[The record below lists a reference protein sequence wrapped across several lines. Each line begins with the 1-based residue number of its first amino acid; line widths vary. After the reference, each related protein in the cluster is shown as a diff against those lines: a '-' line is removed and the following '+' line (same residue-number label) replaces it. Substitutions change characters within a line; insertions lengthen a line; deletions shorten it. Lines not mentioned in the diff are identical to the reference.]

1 MGRKVK
7 IIVVFIVF
15 LSIFSYLL
23 AREITPPEEVLGFKI
38 GDDFKI
44 AKWTDIVN
52 YCKLLAEQSEKID
65 LLTLGKST
73 LGRDLIMLVI
83 SSPQNLQRIEEIKKI
98 QYKLHDPRKIS
109 DDEAKELAK
118 KGKAVVLI
126 SCSIHSTEIASSL
139 MSMELAY
146 KLASLDSPDI
156 NKILENVVLLL
167 VPSVNPDGIDIVYEW
182 YNKYLGTPYEASPL
196 PWLYHYY
203 TGHDNN
209 RDWFMITQKETQLL
223 TKVYYHEW
231 FPIVIY
237 DVHQMGKYGPRLFIP
252 PYYDPI
258 NPNID
263 PLLLRE
269 LYVITSQMAWDL
281 TYAGKKGIATNAI
294 FDAWYNMAN
303 RAAPLRHNVIGIL
316 SEAASVNIAS
326 PVFIRKEEI
335 KLTRRG
341 FVNYEPQAAYLDPW
355 PGGWWRI
362 RDIIDYEEIVSFS
375 LLKTVANRKEEFLY
389 NYYLFAKR
397 QIEKGKT
404 EPPFAYIVPLKQ
416 KDYPT
421 ALKLLRVLQL
431 GGAEIYKALKPFKAD
446 GVKYPTGTWVI
457 PLAQPY
463 RAFIK
468 DLLESKIYPRK
479 EIQPGIL
486 ERPYDEASWTL
497 PLQMGVKVIEIINP
511 FKADL
516 KLIDNIS
523 VQKGKLYGKG
533 NKYFILSYQTNN
545 EAIIINRLLSKKVK
559 PYVAVQSFS
568 LNGKFFSPGA
578 IIVPFNQISKKIILK
593 SVSELGVDVYLTGQE
608 IKVKKIKIETPK
620 VGIYQSWV
628 PNMDEGW
635 LRWVLE
641 RFEFPFEVIHNSEIR
656 SGNLI
661 DRYNVIIIPNMNL
674 STLIEGRKE
683 EVPPKFRGGIGKEGV
698 TNIEK
703 FVMDGG
709 KLIIIGHSSELPI
722 KYFNLKIK
730 NLLPARDF
738 RRREN
743 RREQEREEIYCP
755 GSILKVNINRS
766 HPIGYGFDEHC
777 AIFFRHSPVFEV
789 KEGEIIAYY
798 PEYNPLLSGIIENEE
813 KLYGK
818 AAIVE
823 CSLGKGKIRMFGF
836 KPIHRAQ
843 SHGTFKFIFNSIFF

>member
-1 MGRKVK
+1 MQKK
-7 IIVVFIVF
+7 IQFVIVF
-15 LSIFSYLL
+15 AVLLFILSFYSFGK
-23 AREITPPEEVLGFKI
+23 EISSPEKILGFKI
-38 GDDFKI
+38 GEDFKI
-44 AKWTDIVN
+44 AKWSEIVN
-52 YCKLLAEQSEKID
+52 YCRILAQQSERVE

-73 LGRDLIMLVI
+73 LGRDFIMLVI

-98 QYKLHDPRKIS
+98 QWKLHDPRKIS
-109 DDEAKELAK
+109 DEEARRLAK
-118 KGKAVVLI
+118 KGKAVILI

-146 KLASLDSPDI
+146 KLAISEASDI
-156 NKILENVVLLL
+156 IKILENIVLLL
-167 VPSVNPDGIDIVYEW
+167 VPSVNPDGIDIVYNW

-196 PWLYHYY
+196 PRLYHYY

-209 RDWFMITQKETQLL
+209 RDWFMVTQKETQLL

-237 DVHQMGKYGPRLFIP
+237 DVHQMGKKGPRFFIP

-269 LYVITSQMAWDL
+269 LYIITSQMAWDL
-281 TYAGKKGIATNAI
+281 TYAGKKGIATNVI

-326 PVFIRKEEI
+326 PIFIPKSEI
-335 KLTRRG
+335 QLRGRG
-341 FVNYEPQAAYLDPW
+341 FANYEPQAGYLDPW

-362 RDIIDYEEIVSFS
+362 RDIIDYEEIISFS

-389 NYYLFAKR
+389 NYYVFAKR
-397 QIEKGKT
+397 QIEKGKS
-404 EPPFAYIVPLKQ
+404 EPPFAYIVPLNQ

-421 ALKLLRVLQL
+421 AIKLLKVLEW
-431 GGAEIYKALKPFKAD
+431 GGAEIYRALNAFKAD
-446 GVKYPTGTWVI
+446 GVLYPAGTWVI

-479 EIQPGIL
+479 EVQKGIL

-511 FKADL
+511 FKA
-516 KLIDNIS
+516 KLELIKNIS
-523 VQKGKLYGKG
+523 VPKGKILGKG
-533 NKYFILSYQTNN
+533 SRFFILPYRTND
-545 EAIIINRLLSKKVK
+545 EVIIINRLFAQKIK
-559 PYVAVQSFS
+559 PYVAIQPFS
-568 LNGKFFSPGA
+568 LEGKSFMPGT
-578 IIVPFNQISKKIILK
+578 IIVPFSQITNRIISK
-593 SVSELGVDVYLTGQE
+593 SVSNLGVNIYLTNQE
-608 IKVKKIKIETPK
+608 IKVKKFKIGIPRIA
-620 VGIYQSWV
+620 IYQSWV

-641 RFEFPFEVIHNSEIR
+641 EFEFSFETIHNNEIKG
-656 SGNLI
+656 GNLI
-661 DRYNVIIIPNMNL
+661 KRYNVIIIPNMNL

-683 EVPPKFRGGIGKEGV
+683 EVPPEFRGGIGQEGI
-698 TNIEK
+698 TSLEE
-703 FVMDGG
+703 FVINGG
-709 KLIIIGHSSELPI
+709 KLITIGHSSELPI

-730 NLLPARDF
+730 NLLPRHAF
-738 RRREN
+738 RR
-743 RREQEREEIYCP
+743 QEIQEKGRIFCP
-755 GSILKVNINRS
+755 GSILKVKLNNF
-766 HPIGYGFDEHC
+766 HPIGYGYNTYC
-777 AIFFRHSPVFEV
+777 AIFFRYSPVFEV
-789 KEGEIIAYY
+789 KEGQIIAFY
-798 PEYNPLLSGIIENEE
+798 PKYNPLLSGIIENEE
-813 KLYGK
+813 KLYEK

-823 CSLGKGKIRMFGF
+823 CSFGKGKIRMFGF

>member
-1 MGRKVK
+1 S
-7 IIVVFIVF
+7 
-15 LSIFSYLL
+15 LNSFSK
-23 AREITPPEEVLGFKI
+23 EITPPEKVLGFKI
-38 GDDFKI
+38 GEDFKI
-44 AKWTDIVN
+44 ASWSDIVK
-52 YCKLLAEQSEKID
+52 YCKILSKESERVN

-73 LGRDLIMLVI
+73 LGRNFIMLVI
-83 SSPQNLQRIEEIKKI
+83 SSPINLNKVDEIKKI
-98 QYKLHDPRKIS
+98 QKMLHDPRKIS
-109 DDEAKELAK
+109 DEEAKKLAK
-118 KGKAVVLI
+118 EGKAVILI

-146 KLASLDSPDI
+146 KLASFNTPDI

-167 VPSVNPDGIDIVYEW
+167 VPSVNPDGIDIVYNW
-182 YNKYLGTPYEASPL
+182 YNKYLGTPYESSPL

-209 RDWFMITQKETQLL
+209 RDWFMVTQKETRLL

-269 LYVITSQMAWDL
+269 LYIITSQMAWDL
-281 TYAGKKGIATNAI
+281 TYNGKKGVATNAI

-326 PVFIRKEEI
+326 PIFIRKDEI
-335 KLTRRG
+335 RLTRRG
-341 FVNYEPQAAYLDPW
+341 FINYEPQASYIDPW

-397 QIEKGKT
+397 QIEKGRS
-404 EPPFAYIVPLKQ
+404 EPPFAYIVPLNQ

-421 ALKLLRVLQL
+421 ALKLLEVLQK
-431 GGAEIYKALKPFKAD
+431 GGAEVYKALSSFKAD
-446 GVKYPTGTWVI
+446 GVDYPAGTWVI
-457 PLAQPY
+457 PLTQPY

-468 DLLESKIYPRK
+468 DLLEFKVYPRK

-497 PLQMGVKVIEIINP
+497 PLQMGVKVVEIINP
-511 FKADL
+511 FNAELTLVDK
-516 KLIDNIS
+516 IQIP
-523 VQKGKLYGKG
+523 KGKIIGKG
-533 NKYFILSYQTNN
+533 NRYFILPYQTND
-545 EAIIINRLLSKKVK
+545 ETKIINRLFSEGIN
-559 PYVAVQSFS
+559 PYVAVESFS
-568 LNGKFFSPGA
+568 LMKQSFSPGA
-578 IIVPFNQISKKIILK
+578 IIVPYNQKTKKIILR
-593 SVSELGVDVYLTGQE
+593 SISELGVNVFSTNKE
-608 IKVKKIKIETPK
+608 IKVRKIKMETPK
-620 VGIYQSWV
+620 IAIYQSWIA
-628 PNMDEGW
+628 NMDEGW

-641 RFEFPFEVIHNSEIR
+641 KFEFSFKVIHNSEIK

-661 DRYNVIIIPNMNL
+661 NRYNVIIIPNMSL
-674 STLIEGRKE
+674 SALIEGRKE
-683 EVPPKFRGGIGKEGV
+683 GVPPEFRGGIGEEG
-698 TNIEK
+698 IISLEE
-703 FVMDGG
+703 FVRNGG
-709 KLIIIGHSSELPI
+709 KLLTIGHSSELPI
-722 KYFNLKIK
+722 KYFNIKVK
-730 NLLPARDF
+730 NLLSYRDF
-738 RRREN
+738 RRGET
-743 RREQEREEIYCP
+743 EEKGRIYCP
-755 GSILKVNINRS
+755 GSILKVKVKNS
-766 HPIGYGFDEHC
+766 HPVGYGFENIC
-777 AIFFRHSPVFEV
+777 AIFFRNSPVFDVEKGEV
-789 KEGEIIAYY
+789 IVYY
-798 PEYNPLLSGIIENEE
+798 PDYNPLLSGIIENDE
-813 KLYGK
+813 KMYGK

-823 CSLGKGKIRMFGF
+823 CSIGKGKIRMIGF

-843 SHGTFKFIFNSIFF
+843 AHGTFKFVFNSIFF